1 MFVWCHCCDRSFE
14 IAPEAGNM
22 LAGLLV
28 YVDDYSAKVG
38 VAAWLGTRGVH
49 LVRVGSL
56 LRALKLTSL
65 SFRL

>member
-1 MFVWCHCCDRSFE
+1 MTDLSRSL
-14 IAPEAGNM
+14 PRNM

-28 YVDDYSAKVG
+28 HVAEYSAKVG
-38 VAAWLGTRGVH
+38 VVAWLGTRGVH

-56 LRALKLTSL
+56 LRALKLTSP